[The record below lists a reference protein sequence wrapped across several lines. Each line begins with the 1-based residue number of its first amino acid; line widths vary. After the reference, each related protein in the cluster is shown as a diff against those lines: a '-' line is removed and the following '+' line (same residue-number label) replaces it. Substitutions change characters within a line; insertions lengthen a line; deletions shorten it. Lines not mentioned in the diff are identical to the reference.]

1 VVNATASGIL
11 IVVGRDQADL
21 YEYFRWGFGQT
32 PGVEIVMDRR
42 LGERR
47 DRRDGQGPPEE
58 DRRKADRRRVV
69 AARAE
74 LLARGFMIA
83 RRDPRAGARDWGALR

>member
-1 VVNATASGIL
+1 VASVVGIL
-11 IVVGRDQADL
+11 IVVGRDQGEL

-32 PGVEIVMDRR
+32 PGVEVVLDRR

-47 DRRDGQGPPEE
+47 GRRNGQAPAS
-58 DRRKADRRRVV
+58 DRRKTDRRRAA

-74 LLARGFMIA
+74 LLARGFLIA
-83 RRDPRAGARDWGALR
+83 RRDPGAGARDWGTLR

>member
-47 DRRDGQGPPEE
+47 DRRDGQGPPE
-58 DRRKADRRRVV
+58 DRRKADRRRV

>member
-47 DRRDGQGPPEE
+47 DRRDGQGPPE
-58 DRRKADRRRVV
+58 DRRKADRRRV

-83 RRDPRAGARDWGALR
+83 RRDPRAGARDWGALH